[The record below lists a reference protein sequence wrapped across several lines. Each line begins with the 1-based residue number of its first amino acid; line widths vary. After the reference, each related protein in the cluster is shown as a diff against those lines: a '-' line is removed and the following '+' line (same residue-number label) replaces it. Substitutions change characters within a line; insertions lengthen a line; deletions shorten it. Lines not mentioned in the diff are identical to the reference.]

1 METLIPNLM
10 RNGFPRAFY
19 RQVTATESVELP
31 SRMSV
36 SAYGCTSNGCY
47 TCHYWQGL
55 ISKNGRVLECSE
67 LGIRGKLLL
76 LAAGIA
82 IPLVLVGILDLRNMW
97 RLSRAQLDD
106 SVKQQVDLASVAL
119 ERWLDDQKKALDA
132 IAALAA
138 DNDTRAPTI
147 RNNLENV
154 LRTRPFWLDL
164 RITNSVGTTMMS
176 QPNRRDVLP
185 TALSDHL
192 VSEMRERGSW
202 AVVSDRTVDEARPIV
217 VIAVPVQKGGAV
229 IARIDG
235 AAINELFNSIELS
248 QQAIISVLDSD
259 GRVLYR
265 RRGSEAPTEADV
277 SWAPLS
283 SVLTN
288 VRTNVVELTSPID
301 GIKRV
306 YGMAHVRDTG
316 LVALIGIPSSTLY
329 EPARQRLIRYAFIG
343 LVALLLA
350 VIAALVIERSIVGP
364 VRRLRSTAQRLGGGD
379 LKARAAISEGGEI
392 GDLGSAFNTMAQQIA
407 EREERLTELDRLK
420 SEFVSNVSHE
430 LKTPLTTIKLLSHL
444 LQRNGLPEEER
455 LDYSKSIAIECDRQ
469 IDFIGN
475 LLDLS
480 RIESGA
486 YKLRKMRVDVK
497 DLIMSSVNVE
507 RYRAESL
514 GLTLTTNVA
523 AALPALK
530 GDFDALR
537 RVVRGLVDNAI
548 KYTPEGGHINVSA
561 RQAGDMLEISVKDT
575 GKGIPSADIP
585 HVFEKFYRAG
595 SEMELGN
602 DSTGTQGT
610 AASGVGLG
618 LYLAQHVVGQLDGE
632 IVVNSK
638 EGSGTIFSIW
648 LPLWTSDG
656 GAVILE
662 ENSDVKAVV
671 GR

>member
-1 METLIPNLM
+1 M
-10 RNGFPRAFY
+10 
-19 RQVTATESVELP
+19 
-31 SRMSV
+31 
-36 SAYGCTSNGCY
+36 
-47 TCHYWQGL
+47 
-55 ISKNGRVLECSE
+55 
-67 LGIRGKLLL
+67 GIRGKLLL

-82 IPLVLVGILDLRNMW
+82 VPLVVVGILDLQNMW
-97 RLSRAQLDD
+97 RLSRTQLDD

-138 DNDTRAPTI
+138 DNDTRVPTI
-147 RNNLENV
+147 RNYLENV

-202 AVVSDRTVDEARPIV
+202 AVVTDRTIDEARPIV
-217 VIAVPVQKGGAV
+217 IIAVPIPKGGAV

-248 QQAIISVLDSD
+248 PQAIISVLDSD

-265 RRGSEAPTEADV
+265 RRGSEAPTEADI

-288 VRTNVVELTSPID
+288 VQTNVVELTSPID

-407 EREERLTELDRLK
+407 EREERLTEFDRLK

-455 LDYSKSIAIECDRQ
+455 LDYSKSIGIECDRQ

-486 YKLRKMRVDVK
+486 YKLRKTRVEVK
-497 DLIMSSVNVE
+497 DLITSSVNVE

-514 GLTLTTNVA
+514 GLTLTTSVA